1 MLFLRHSIWVIESQH
16 ISGSVP
22 ARHGQWLA
30 LSDALDAAVVT
41 LHTAVPD
48 PLWFG
53 PARRAFDHNAELVM
67 TELRQARW
75 SVLSAE
81 SGLS

>member
-1 MLFLRHSIWVIESQH
+1 MIESQL
-16 ISGSVP
+16 ISGCVT

-30 LSDALDAAVVT
+30 LADALDAAVVT

-53 PARRAFDHNAELVM
+53 PARSAFDDNVEQVL
-67 TELRQARW
+67 TELRHARW
-75 SVLSAE
+75 AVLSAE
-81 SGLS
+81 TSLE

>member
-1 MLFLRHSIWVIESQH
+1 
-16 ISGSVP
+16 
-22 ARHGQWLA
+22 
-30 LSDALDAAVVT
+30 VVT

-48 PLWFG
+48 QLWFG
-53 PARRAFDHNAELVM
+53 PARRAFDHNVELVM
-67 TELRQARW
+67 AELRQARW

>member
-1 MLFLRHSIWVIESQH
+1 MIESQL
-16 ISGSVP
+16 ISGYMP

-30 LSDALDAAVVT
+30 LADALDAAVVT

-53 PARRAFDHNAELVM
+53 PARSAFDHNVELVM
-67 TELRQARW
+67 AELRQARW
-75 SVLSAE
+75 TVLSAE
-81 SGLS
+81 TSLE

>member
-1 MLFLRHSIWVIESQH
+1 MIESQL
-16 ISGSVP
+16 ISGYMP

-30 LSDALDAAVVT
+30 LADALDAAVVT

-53 PARRAFDHNAELVM
+53 PARSAFDHNVELVM
-67 TELRQARW
+67 AELRHARW

-81 SGLS
+81 TSLE

>member
-1 MLFLRHSIWVIESQH
+1 MIESQL
-16 ISGSVP
+16 ISGYVP

-30 LSDALDAAVVT
+30 LADALDAAVVT

-53 PARRAFDHNAELVM
+53 PARSAFDYNVELVM
-67 TELRQARW
+67 SELRQARW
-75 SVLSAE
+75 AVLSAE
-81 SGLS
+81 TSLE

>member
-1 MLFLRHSIWVIESQH
+1 MIDSPALNGFT
-16 ISGSVP
+16 P

-30 LSDALDAAVVT
+30 LADALDAAVVT

-53 PARRAFDHNAELVM
+53 PARNAFDHQVEHVMAEL
-67 TELRQARW
+67 RHARW
-75 SVLSAE
+75 AVLEAE
-81 SGLS
+81 NGLT

>member
-1 MLFLRHSIWVIESQH
+1 MIELQGELGFTTA
-16 ISGSVP
+16 GSS
-22 ARHGQWLA
+22 QWLA
-30 LSDALDAAVVT
+30 LADALDAAIVT

-53 PARRAFDHNAELVM
+53 PSRNAFDQSAELVM

-75 SVLSAE
+75 AVLTVEPRST
-81 SGLS
+81 